1 MKRKTLAVT
10 AAAIAFSAISGGVI
24 GFLAGAEQKRE
35 ASAAEPAANVAVG
48 EPQSKKPRYRLA
60 SYQGKL
66 AVFIIGKNQPELVFD
81 RYLHYLPDVDRE
93 KLEEGIEVADYSEL
107 MRLIEDY
114 TS

>member
-1 MKRKTLAVT
+1 MMKRKTPTVT
-10 AAAIAFSAISGGVI
+10 AAAIAFALICGGAI
-24 GFLAGAEQKRE
+24 GFFAKTERQNASPVAER
-35 ASAAEPAANVAVG
+35 ASSIAV
-48 EPQSKKPRYRLA
+48 ERKAQKPRYRLA

-93 KLEEGIEVADYSEL
+93 KLEQGIEVADYSEL